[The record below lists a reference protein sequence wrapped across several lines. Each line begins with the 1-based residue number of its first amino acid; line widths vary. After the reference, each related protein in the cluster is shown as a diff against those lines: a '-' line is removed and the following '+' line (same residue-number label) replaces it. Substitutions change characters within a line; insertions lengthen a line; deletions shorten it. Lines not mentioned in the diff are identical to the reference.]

1 MEEVIALGV
10 MSGSS
15 LDGLDFALCKFN
27 FTTEDN
33 HLVINN
39 WEIIESETFELS
51 TFWQERLAKAFQATA
66 KELWLT
72 HNTFGKFIG
81 DQANIFLRRTKIKPA
96 FIASHGHTVF
106 HEPQNHM
113 TLQIGHGAAIAAATG
128 YDVISDFR
136 STDIA
141 LGGQGAPMIPIAESY
156 LFSDFPLCLNIGGIT
171 NLSARIGDRY
181 VAFDVSPANQIMN
194 KLASFSGQ
202 AYDRNGDTARSGKL
216 QPEMITALKRL
227 DYFSA
232 LYPKSLDNN
241 WVMRDLYPVI
251 KSFDFNIA
259 DKLNTFCEF
268 VAERISAEISNISER
283 EHTDFQGTS
292 MLVTGGGAFNAY
304 LIDCIKER
312 VKENGVSIIVPK
324 KEIVEFK
331 EALLM
336 ALAGLLR
343 VKNQVNFLHSVTG
356 ARVDNIGGCIY
367 SGVPEIQ

>member
-1 MEEVIALGV
+1 M
-10 MSGSS
+10 
-15 LDGLDFALCKFN
+15 
-27 FTTEDN
+27 
-33 HLVINN
+33 VINN

-181 VAFDVSPANQIMN
+181 VAFDVS
-194 KLASFSGQ
+194 
-202 AYDRNGDTARSGKL
+202 KL